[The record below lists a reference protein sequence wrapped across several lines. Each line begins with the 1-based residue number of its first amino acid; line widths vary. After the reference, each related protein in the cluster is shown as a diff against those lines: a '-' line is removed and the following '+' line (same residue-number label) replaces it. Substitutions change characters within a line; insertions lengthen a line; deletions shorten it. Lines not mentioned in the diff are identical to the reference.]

1 MDEHLSVS
9 VPRNLRVST
18 TVAKTI
24 ADTTIRLRLPV
35 FLCVSSTGI
44 AALLT
49 LLFGNI
55 DLAAVLLV
63 LGVTGAVLL
72 ELRPWGYSTLAVC
85 QMLLAYLRQPG
96 QLQLQ
101 PILLTLPPEDTT
113 VVVLRRPRWD
123 VQHSRHE
130 EGVR

>member
-35 FLCVSSTGI
+35 FLCVSSAGI
-44 AALLT
+44 GALLA
-49 LLFGNI
+49 LLFGNM

-63 LGVTGAVLL
+63 LGVTGAALL
-72 ELRPWGYSTLAVC
+72 EVRPWGYSTLAVC
-85 QMLLAYLRQPG
+85 HMLLAYVRQPG

-101 PILLTLPPEDTT
+101 PILITLPPEETT
-113 VVVLRRPRWD
+113 VTVVRRPRWD
-123 VQHSRHE
+123 VQPFRDDKGE
-130 EGVR
+130 L